1 MFRGFGR
8 LKSTLLSALRMKRKL
23 DLISDGPS
31 LKPGMRAIS
40 LNPREKQFK
49 GLLLDV
55 ARSIHDKAK
64 VEAAA
69 VAVGSAAELEP
80 VVLRWA
86 GGWVRDK
93 LLGIESH
100 DIDVAI
106 NSMTG
111 EAFTSHLVEFCA
123 DPANVERH
131 GVTPGDIGNLHK
143 IAANPDKSKHLE
155 TVATRMFGIEVDF
168 VNLRKETYAQDSRNP
183 QMEFGTAK
191 EDALRRD
198 ATVNALFYNINTDE
212 IEDFVGGMLDLER
225 KLIRT
230 PLEPLQ
236 TFTDDPLRVL
246 RLVRFASRLG
256 FSIDPA
262 AEETMGKPAVLE
274 ALRLKISR
282 ERVGIEVDKMLKGKH
297 PRDSL
302 HLIERLGLYDAVFT
316 DPTRGQEGVPTPDI
330 SRWAAAYECMHHLAG
345 NRTPG
350 SIYNV
355 LVRTEEDA
363 AFGWTIAALLPW
375 EALPAAEVPTKGTH
389 TLPLA
394 TLAAREGIRAG
405 NKLCDIVTAMHRN
418 RAQIEDLKRAVCA
431 GEARA
436 RQRDLMGM
444 AVRAWDTRTGN
455 WRLQV
460 LGVAL
465 LEVMQPSDTGDSAQ
479 SKDRALDTQSGQPLG
494 NPAARDEVLAGWQKF
509 LDHLDELDVL
519 EAPSFKRLVDGK
531 MLSKALG
538 VKPGKWMTPAMDVCM
553 EWQLRNPG
561 VTDTAGAIDEVRKR
575 ADELGIVGVTK
586 ANC

>member
-1 MFRGFGR
+1 
-8 LKSTLLSALRMKRKL
+8 MKRKL

-31 LKPGMRAIS
+31 LKPGMRAIT

-55 ARSIHDKAK
+55 ARRIDDKAK
-64 VEAAA
+64 AEAAGA
-69 VAVGSAAELEP
+69 VTTGPATEPEP

-106 NSMTG
+106 NTMTG
-111 EAFTSHLVEFCA
+111 EVFTNQLVEFCA

-131 GVTPGDIGNLHK
+131 GITPGDIGNLHK
-143 IAANPDKSKHLE
+143 VAANPDKSKHLE

-183 QMEFGTAK
+183 QMEFGTAE

-198 ATVNALFYNINTDE
+198 ATVNALFYNLNTDE
-212 IEDFVGGMLDLER
+212 IEDFVGGTPDLDR

-262 AEETMGKPAVLE
+262 AEATMSNPAVLE

-302 HLIERLGLYDAVFT
+302 RLIERLGLYNAVFV
-316 DPTRGQEGVPTPDI
+316 DPTRRQEGVPTPDL
-330 SRWAAAYECMHHLAG
+330 SRWAAAYECMDHLAG

-350 SIYNV
+350 SIYSV

-375 EALPAAEVPTKGTH
+375 EALPAAAEVPTKGTH

-465 LEVMQPSDTGDSAQ
+465 LEVMQRSGTGDSAQ
-479 SKDRALDTQSGQPLG
+479 CKDRALDTQPAPRKVENKTHQADQPLG
-494 NPAARDEVLAGWQKF
+494 NSAARNEVLAGWQKF

-538 VKPGKWMTPAMDVCM
+538 VKPGRWMTPAMDVCM

-575 ADELGIVGVTK
+575 VDELGIVGVAK
-586 ANC
+586 PKG